1 MQLVTTKYNIVC
13 NTLFVV
19 FWVLATYNFFVQELA
34 GQEIPFIE
42 QSVRIAAQGILA
54 ILGLWTLRKRLDIWV
69 IVIFSALTLF
79 STLVVNHQSLMTWV
93 DGVRLYV
100 GFLFVVPII
109 RYLLSDEEMR
119 AGFVARMDRTA
130 YRFLWLQV
138 PCIMWQSYIHANPD
152 LAGGSLGW
160 MMSGV
165 VSNMIYLCS
174 FYLMLRRW
182 DKAKSYLTNLWEN
195 RILIFLLFP
204 SFLNETK
211 VSFVLMVMYFFFL
224 VPMDRKYIH
233 NLMWIAPLIA
243 VFFGVAL
250 YLYTN
255 KAGRNEQVTD
265 MAVTSTYLIGD
276 EAALNLVENVMENNY
291 EDEDNTDFARGL
303 KLAITPAIMNR
314 NPPSWYVGYGIGQ
327 YKVGDAAK
335 KVEFAKQY
343 DWLLQGTMLQ
353 GHVIWLETGLIGVAL
368 YFIYW
373 MAQLRMFKRHVPRNR
388 QLQWFLGL
396 NILIFTFYNAPMLV
410 LPFCIL
416 FLYLTLV
423 SGWWNTLPPYR
434 TIRLLGSRP
443 IRWQITRTALENDKR
458 KEGV

>member
-34 GQEIPFIE
+34 GQEVPFIE
-42 QSVRIAAQGILA
+42 QSVRIAAQGILV

-79 STLVVNHQSLMTWV
+79 STLVVNHQGLMTWV

-138 PCIMWQSYIHANPD
+138 PCIMWQSYNYAHPD
-152 LAGGSLGW
+152 FAGGSLGW

-182 DKAKSYLTNLWEN
+182 DYEKNYLRNLWEN
-195 RILIFLLFP
+195 RIFIFLLFP
-204 SFLNETK
+204 SFFNETK
-211 VSFVLMVMYFFFL
+211 VSFLFLIMYFFFL
-224 VPMDRKYIH
+224 VPMDRKYIR
-233 NLMWIAPLIA
+233 NLVWIAPLIT
-243 VFFGVAL
+243 VFFGIAL

-255 KAGRNEQVTD
+255 KAGRNDQVTD
-265 MAVTSTYLIGD
+265 MAVSSTYLIGD
-276 EAALNLVENVMENNY
+276 EAALNMVEHIMENDY
-291 EDEDNTDFARGL
+291 AEEDADFARGL
-303 KLAITPAIMNR
+303 KFAITPAIMNR

-327 YKVGDAAK
+327 YKVRDAAK
-335 KVEFAKQY
+335 NVEFAKKYQ
-343 DWLLQGTMLQ
+343 WLLTGTQLQ
-353 GHVIWLETGLIGVAL
+353 GHIIWLETGLIGLGL

-373 MAQLRMFKRHVPRNR
+373 FVLMKVFRRRVDRNK
-388 QLQWFLGL
+388 QLQWYLGI
-396 NILIFTFYNAPMLV
+396 NMIVFTVYNAPMIV
-410 LPFCIL
+410 MPYVIW
-416 FLYLTLV
+416 FLYLILV
-423 SGWWNTLPPYR
+423 STMWSSLPKYKPA
-434 TIRLLGSRP
+434 RLAGSRP
-443 IRWQITRTALENDKR
+443 IRWSLRPYRE
-458 KEGV
+458 